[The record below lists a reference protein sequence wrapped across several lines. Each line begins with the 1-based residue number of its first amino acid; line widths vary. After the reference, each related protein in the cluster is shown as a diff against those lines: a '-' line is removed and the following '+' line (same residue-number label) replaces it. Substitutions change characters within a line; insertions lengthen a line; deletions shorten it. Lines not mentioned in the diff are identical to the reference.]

1 MPESGIGSQ
10 AALAAAPL
18 PLFAFPSD
26 LEPSSRWFGRNGD
39 VIKLT
44 MGQDGRMMVPG
55 QSCGRLLDPA
65 RFRLLTSPVVLGRH
79 DQANDC
85 LLDHPSVLEP
95 APAAQ
100 AGSTDPRPI

>member
-1 MPESGIGSQ
+1 
-10 AALAAAPL
+10 
-18 PLFAFPSD
+18 
-26 LEPSSRWFGRNGD
+26 

-79 DQANDC
+79 DQAND
-85 LLDHPSVLEP
+85 
-95 APAAQ
+95 
-100 AGSTDPRPI
+100 